1 MTAFPIQSDLI
12 ERREIAASQAYVPVA
27 VETLVPSAAHGFDL
41 YLRQSRTNSYVL
53 YRRNGYPLSD
63 EDVRRLTEQ
72 DVRTLHILF
81 DDRNAYA
88 EHLNRLL
95 LESHSLTSVEKYN
108 ILKGAARS
116 LLLEQFSG
124 NLSESSLQPVNTL
137 SQQMVESICS
147 DDMVLRDMFFLM
159 AHDYQSYTHA
169 TNVSTYCLTIA
180 RGLGIHD
187 LQELVAIT
195 TGALL
200 HDIGKRHLPPDL
212 LNKGSRLTRKENSLF
227 QRHPQLGFEELCL
240 RTDLSWGQLMMVYQ
254 HHERVDG
261 AGYPVQVCGD
271 EMHLWAR
278 ICAVADA
285 FDALTSDR
293 SYRRAVPLGAALE
306 FISQR
311 AGKAFDKEIV
321 KCLIHAM
328 SSN

>member
-1 MTAFPIQSDLI
+1 MTTFPLLSTTL
-12 ERREIAASQAYVPVA
+12 EPRAAASSPAYVPVA
-27 VETLVPSAAHGFDL
+27 VATLIPSAMHGFDL
-41 YLRQSRTNSYVL
+41 YIRQARSAGYVL
-53 YRRNGYPLSD
+53 YRRAGYPISD
-63 EDVRRLTEQ
+63 EDVRRLIEQ
-72 DVRTLHILF
+72 DVGTLYILF
-81 DDRNAYA
+81 DDRDAYA

-95 LESHSLTSVEKYN
+95 LEGDSLTAVQKYN

-124 NLSESSLQPVNTL
+124 NLSESSLQPVNAL
-137 SQQMVESICS
+137 SRQMVESICN

-169 TNVSTYCLTIA
+169 TNVSTYCLALA
-180 RGLGIHD
+180 RELGIHD
-187 LQELVAIT
+187 LQELVSIT

-212 LNKGSRLTRKENSLF
+212 LNKGSRLTRKENSLY
-227 QRHPQLGFEELCL
+227 QQHPQLGFEELCV
-240 RTDLSWGQLMMVYQ
+240 RTDLSWDQLMMVYQ
-254 HHERVDG
+254 HHERIDG
-261 AGYPVQVCGD
+261 TGYPVKLCAD

-311 AGKAFDKEIV
+311 AGKAFDKELV
-321 KCLIHAM
+321 LCLNSAM
-328 SSN
+328 SRN